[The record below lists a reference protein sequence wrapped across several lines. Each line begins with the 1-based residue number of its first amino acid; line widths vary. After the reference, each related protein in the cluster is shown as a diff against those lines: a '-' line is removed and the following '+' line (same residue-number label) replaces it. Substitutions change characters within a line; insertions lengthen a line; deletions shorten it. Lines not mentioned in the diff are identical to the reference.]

1 MENRSRLKR
10 LGAGDGR
17 VKTREKAPKRNRLL
31 TGLSPPPTMSVQS
44 GASETKDFSNS
55 RPGNDDDDAALNF
68 LPDESSLP
76 HHQVPNFAA
85 ILPDYTNMEQDYIR
99 QAFSRTSF
107 VSVRDLPSNFRPSAT
122 ARAMANKMNTN
133 RRSVANVDAAAVNN
147 RHSTAAREGVF
158 STFDYVPSRY
168 SLADELRTKDRLES
182 EAKMLDIGGRDFV
195 PSGLPKRQK
204 YEDIF
209 ENPEYRFP
217 YMGDAFEA
225 ASDQQLRA
233 KWIENAKVLHG
244 PFVPTSSKAA
254 LGKPTRIML
263 PDLVR
268 ELHLAVAKDWNEVA
282 FEVMTTED
290 DHVAIRFLLE
300 DVTSPRGLAAYMNVL
315 ASTSHIVTKYQLTK
329 VVEDWNSRP
338 GDNYLYY
345 MFRPPW
351 VRARTTDI
359 FFSLFPEKRVVGKDE
374 GASRKK

>member
-1 MENRSRLKR
+1 MSE
-10 LGAGDGR
+10 
-17 VKTREKAPKRNRLL
+17 
-31 TGLSPPPTMSVQS
+31 LSPSLLENN
-44 GASETKDFSNS
+44 SETKDQFNASND
-55 RPGNDDDDAALNF
+55 GMLNDDEIS
-68 LPDESSLP
+68 LPDGSNMP

-107 VSVRDLPSNFRPSAT
+107 VSVRDLPTTFHPSAT

-133 RRSVANVDAAAVNN
+133 RRSVANVDANAVNN
-147 RHSTAAREGVF
+147 RHSAASKDGVF

-168 SLADELRTKDRLES
+168 SLADELRTKDRLEA
-182 EAKMLDIGGRDFV
+182 EARMLDVGGRDFV

-225 ASDQQLRA
+225 AGDQKLRS

-244 PFVPTSSKAA
+244 PFVPTSSKAR
-254 LGKPTRIML
+254 LEKPTRIML
-263 PDLVR
+263 SDLVR
-268 ELHLAVAKDWNEVA
+268 EMHAAIAKDWSDVA

-290 DHVAIRFLLE
+290 DHIAIRFLLE
-300 DVTSPRGLAAYMNVL
+300 DVPSPRGLAAYMNVM
-315 ASTSHIVTKYQLTK
+315 ASTSHVVGKYQLNK

-338 GDNYLYY
+338 GDHYLYY
-345 MFRPPW
+345 LFRPPW

-359 FFSLFPEKRVVGKDE
+359 FFSLFPEKRVVGNNE
-374 GASRKK
+374 GASSKK

>member
-1 MENRSRLKR
+1 MSEVSNPS
-10 LGAGDGR
+10 AF
-17 VKTREKAPKRNRLL
+17 
-31 TGLSPPPTMSVQS
+31 LSES
-44 GASETKDFSNS
+44 KDQYNVPNTSSQNNS
-55 RPGNDDDDAALNF
+55 TDDNLDF
-68 LPDESSLP
+68 LPNATDMP

-107 VSVRDLPSNFRPSAT
+107 VSVRDLPSTFKPSAT

-133 RRSVANVDAAAVNN
+133 RRSVANVDANAVNG

-158 STFDYVPSRY
+158 STFDYIPSRY
-168 SLADELRTKDRLES
+168 SLADELRTKDRLEA

-225 ASDQQLRA
+225 ASDQQLRS

-244 PFVPTSSKAA
+244 PFVPTSSKAR
-254 LGKPTRIML
+254 LEKPTRIML

-268 ELHLAVAKDWNEVA
+268 ELHVAVAKDWNDVA

-290 DHVAIRFLLE
+290 DHVAVRFLIE
-300 DVTSPRGLAAYMNVL
+300 DVRSPRGLAAYMNVL
-315 ASTSHIVTKYQLTK
+315 AGTSHIVAKYQLSK

-345 MFRPPW
+345 LFR
-351 VRARTTDI
+351 
-359 FFSLFPEKRVVGKDE
+359 
-374 GASRKK
+374 